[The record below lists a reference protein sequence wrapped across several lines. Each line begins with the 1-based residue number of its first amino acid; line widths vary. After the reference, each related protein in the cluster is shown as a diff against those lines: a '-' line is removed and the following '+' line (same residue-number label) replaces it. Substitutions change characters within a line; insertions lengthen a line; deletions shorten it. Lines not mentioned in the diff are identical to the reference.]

1 MKKKNTTKWQE
12 EDLWMQGLSKG
23 LIFMSTRL
31 LGTSSFLAS
40 LELLVALSLDM
51 ILVFQVR
58 LERSLK
64 MNVARCD

>member
-1 MKKKNTTKWQE
+1 
-12 EDLWMQGLSKG
+12 MQGLSKG